1 MAFAVF
7 LAVIDQS
14 GLVCGQVRPQFGQTL
29 ANLFDDRRSAGIL
42 LCNPHVNIDSIV
54 KATQGD
60 AGSVQVAMPDLP
72 LRAIQVMPVS
82 RQPVFE
88 ILDMR
93 KVDEA
98 FSDSLKVACDVIP
111 IQDVLLVS
119 VEHLAHQRPHAV
131 LTIGD
136 NAQLG
141 LKVSSPL
148 P

>member
-1 MAFAVF
+1 
-7 LAVIDQS
+7 
-14 GLVCGQVRPQFGQTL
+14 
-29 ANLFDDRRSAGIL
+29 
-42 LCNPHVNIDSIV
+42 VNIDSVV
-54 KATQGD
+54 KATQSD
-60 AGSVQVAMPDLP
+60 AGSVQVAMPDFP

-88 ILDMR
+88 ILNMR

-98 FSDSLKVACDVIP
+98 FSDSLKAPFDVIP

-119 VEHLAHQRPHAV
+119 VEQFAYQRPHAV

-136 NAQLG
+136 NTQLG

-148 P
+148 S

>member
-1 MAFAVF
+1 
-7 LAVIDQS
+7 
-14 GLVCGQVRPQFGQTL
+14 
-29 ANLFDDRRSAGIL
+29 
-42 LCNPHVNIDSIV
+42 
-54 KATQGD
+54 
-60 AGSVQVAMPDLP
+60 
-72 LRAIQVMPVS
+72 VMPVS

-98 FSDSLKVACDVIP
+98 FSDSLKAPCDVIP

-119 VEHLAHQRPHAV
+119 VEQFAHQRPHVV

-136 NAQLG
+136 NTQLG